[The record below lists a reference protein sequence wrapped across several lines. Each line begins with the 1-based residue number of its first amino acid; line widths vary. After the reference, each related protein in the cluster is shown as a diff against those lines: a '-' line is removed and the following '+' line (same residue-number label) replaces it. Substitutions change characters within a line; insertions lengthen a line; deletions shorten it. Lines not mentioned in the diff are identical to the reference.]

1 MLMFNSTI
9 ILELLTGL
17 LKEKF
22 PQLKTKE
29 VVDLVGLSVL
39 LPLLSHSFYLKDK
52 LYLYHNNNLLTVQEN
67 MEIKVAMV
75 DSTIKV

>member
-1 MLMFNSTI
+1 
-9 ILELLTGL
+9 LTGL

-39 LPLLSHSFYLKDK
+39 FLLLSHSIYLKDK
-52 LYLYHNNNLLTVQEN
+52 LYIYHNNNLLTVQGA

>member
-1 MLMFNSTI
+1 MFNSTI

-39 LPLLSHSFYLKDK
+39 LPLLSHSIYLKDK
-52 LYLYHNNNLLTVQEN
+52 LYLYHNNNLLTVQKA

>member
-1 MLMFNSTI
+1 MFNSTI